1 MASRKCSAEEVSAL
15 QKEVDCWL
23 TETVALVLSSLLL
36 KVILVNQVMFSDL
49 SRAAKNTE
57 ISLKL
62 KVDELELE
70 LHKQKVQYNQK
81 AQECQSLR
89 IELSRVVTTPFRHG
103 SNITSGFTRSASV
116 APTPPTSSASVA
128 PTYPPHSGSTFLA
141 RIPAVPSSRS
151 STTVSPSLM
160 LMSQEQP
167 PPLPP
172 GDRWPAAPTA
182 SIGMPYAST
191 IVRPPAP
198 PAAPRPLGPPHL
210 PPNLLSLHQENP

>member
-1 MASRKCSAEEVSAL
+1 
-15 QKEVDCWL
+15 
-23 TETVALVLSSLLL
+23 
-36 KVILVNQVMFSDL
+36 MFS
-49 SRAAKNTE
+49 
-57 ISLKL
+57 
-62 KVDELELE
+62 
-70 LHKQKVQYNQK
+70 QKVQYNQK

-89 IELSRVVTTPFRHG
+89 IELSRVVTTPSVTVSTASSSP

-128 PTYPPHSGSTFLA
+128 PAYLPHSGSTFLA

-151 STTVSPSLM
+151 STTVSPSPM

-210 PPNLLSLHQENP
+210 PPSD

>member
-1 MASRKCSAEEVSAL
+1 
-15 QKEVDCWL
+15 
-23 TETVALVLSSLLL
+23 
-36 KVILVNQVMFSDL
+36 MFS
-49 SRAAKNTE
+49 
-57 ISLKL
+57 
-62 KVDELELE
+62 
-70 LHKQKVQYNQK
+70 QKVQYNQK

-89 IELSRVVTTPFRHG
+89 IELSRVVTTPSVTVSTASSSP

-128 PTYPPHSGSTFLA
+128 PAYLPHSGSTFLA

-151 STTVSPSLM
+151 STTVSPSPM
-160 LMSQEQP
+160 LMSQEQ
-167 PPLPP
+167 PLPP

-210 PPNLLSLHQENP
+210 PPSD